1 MERNEYMRNYFKD
14 PENKERHKRAVYK
27 SHAKNFVKNFATKD
41 DMDELVSIFEEEH
54 KKIES
59 WENK

>member
-1 MERNEYMRNYFKD
+1 MERNAYMRAYFRD
-14 PENKERHKRAVYK
+14 PKNKERHKKAVYK
-27 SHAKNFVKNFATKD
+27 SHAKNFVKNFATAEEMK
-41 DMDELVSIFEEEH
+41 ELMNIFEEEH